1 MWYLPITPNW
11 IISPRAQRVYRL
23 CALANLYLLAVLIG
37 TFMAM
42 AASDLVFLTDPAA
55 IGLGRVL
62 LWPGILGAGTLAV
75 AMWYF
80 WYSFD
85 QSRWPTKTLCLVVL
99 ILGLALGPLIY
110 YFFAYRRSEIL
121 RKAQELAQAR

>member
-1 MWYLPITPNW
+1 MLYLPISRDWVVSRT
-11 IISPRAQRVYRL
+11 AQRLYL
-23 CALANLYLLAVLIG
+23 ACAIANLYFIAVLMG

-42 AASDLVFLTDPAA
+42 AASDTVFLTDPVAVRLVR
-55 IGLGRVL
+55 IL
-62 LWPGILGAGTLAV
+62 LWPGILGTATLAV

-85 QSRWPTKTLCLVVL
+85 RSSWMARSLWFVVL

-110 YFFAYRRSEIL
+110 YFFAYRRSQIL
-121 RKAQELAQAR
+121 RKA

>member
-1 MWYLPITPNW
+1 MLYLPITREW
-11 IISPRAQRVYRL
+11 IVSRTAQRVYL
-23 CALANLYLLAVLIG
+23 GCALANLYLLAVLIG

-42 AASDLVFLTDPAA
+42 AASDIVFLTDPAA
-55 IGLGRVL
+55 VRLVRAL
-62 LWPGILGAGTLAV
+62 MWPGVLGAGTLAV

-85 QSRWPTKTLCLVVL
+85 QSHWPTRTLWFVVL

-121 RKAQELAQAR
+121 QG

>member
-1 MWYLPITPNW
+1 MLYLPITREW
-11 IISPRAQRVYRL
+11 IVSRTAQRVYL
-23 CALANLYLLAVLIG
+23 GCALANLYLLAVLIG

-42 AASDLVFLTDPAA
+42 AASDIVFLTDPAA
-55 IGLGRVL
+55 VRLVRAL
-62 LWPGILGAGTLAV
+62 MWPGVLGAGTLAV

-85 QSRWPTKTLCLVVL
+85 QSHWPTRTLWFVVL

-121 RKAQELAQAR
+121 QGA